1 MHCELPFG
9 VLVIGLEISGDLSS
23 GERVRGVGEFDG
35 HKDKVQGFISLE
47 IRVSGYG
54 SYMRGMVAE

>member
-1 MHCELPFG
+1 M
-9 VLVIGLEISGDLSS
+9 LVIGLEISGDLSS